1 MRSATGF
8 LMTHNKDH
16 ILYGSKQLTRLCS
29 MLLLGLPLL
38 WTTPVLSQI
47 SAFEDP
53 VGTGGSSNTEL
64 IPRRDEFDGGEVG
77 QSQTAQVVTLFRNA
91 TSEPLTV
98 SRIQLVPSSNV
109 AAVLGS
115 DQCSIEPIKPGV
127 ECAVTVS
134 LTGQGTGKYRV
145 GMLVT
150 HTGKTRL
157 TNAAIV
163 GTVGASGAGRGGL
176 QSEIEAFPA
185 DLDFGQVTSSS
196 PMVRALALRN
206 STGVAIN
213 IENIMLAA
221 SPTSGFEVSAPKC
234 KELKPAQACVA
245 TVTWTPTTSGAVEGV
260 IVMRHDGPS
269 GAMRVGLKGV
279 YNPRRVETASRFAS
293 AVPGEGLLVA
303 DLDKIDFGTE
313 VDGAASISVSLVNQ
327 GDKELALTTVRLAG
341 SDNGLSLSNNDCRA
355 GKKLQM
361 GEACILTVNWQP
373 RRIGPVIDDIQI
385 LHTGARRALVLP
397 VRGTAEQPVTS
408 STASTISYNDRIPDM
423 PKIEGGKIDEAV
435 LKSNETATT
444 HTNISVAP
452 QSRNAALTA
461 DNVMPSLD
469 GFRISSLGRTHA
481 VVAGPTGR
489 VIVKE
494 GEPQVIA
501 GVRWIP
507 HVVSEGV
514 ELTSGKKTV
523 LLVFD
528 RSLTVMQSTGM
539 SSGMQGVF
547 GSEVNTISN
556 VNTMSGTAVT
566 STPIMGT
573 TGNSTTSGSR
583 MNSGRN

>member
-1 MRSATGF
+1 
-8 LMTHNKDH
+8 MTYQKDH
-16 ILYGSKQLTRLCS
+16 SFYSSKWLARLCCGV
-29 MLLLGLPLL
+29 LLAMPLV

-77 QSQTAQVVTLFRNA
+77 QSQTAQVLTLFRNA
-91 TSEPLTV
+91 TSEPLTI

-109 AAVLGS
+109 AAVLSS

-134 LTGQGTGKYRV
+134 LTGQGMGKYRV

-163 GTVGASGAGRGGL
+163 GTISASGTGRGGGL

-196 PMVRALALRN
+196 PMVRSLALRN
-206 STGVAIN
+206 STGTPIN
-213 IENIMLAA
+213 IEHIMLAA

-245 TVTWTPTTSGAVEGV
+245 TVTWIPTTPGAVEGV

-303 DLDKIDFGTE
+303 DLDKIDFGSE

-327 GDKELALTTVRLAG
+327 GDKELTLTTVRLAG

-355 GKKLQM
+355 GKKLNM

-373 RRIGPVIDDIQI
+373 RRIGPVIDDVQVT
-385 LHTGARRALVLP
+385 HTGARRVLVLP

-408 STASTISYNDRIPDM
+408 ATSSTISYNDRIPNM
-423 PKIEGGKIDEAV
+423 PKIEGEKIDESI
-435 LKSNETATT
+435 LTTASIP
-444 HTNISVAP
+444 NVASPVAP

-461 DNVMPSLD
+461 DHVMPSLD
-469 GFRISSLGRTHA
+469 GFRISSLGRQHA

-489 VIVKE
+489 VIVKH

-501 GVRWIP
+501 GVRWVP
-507 HVVSEGV
+507 HVVAEGV
-514 ELTSGKKTV
+514 ELVSGKKTV

-539 SSGMQGVF
+539 SSGMQGIY

-556 VNTMSGTAVT
+556 VNTMSGAAVT
-566 STPIMGT
+566 ANPM
-573 TGNSTTSGSR
+573 TGDGSSSNSSGSR
-583 MNSGRN
+583 SNNNRR